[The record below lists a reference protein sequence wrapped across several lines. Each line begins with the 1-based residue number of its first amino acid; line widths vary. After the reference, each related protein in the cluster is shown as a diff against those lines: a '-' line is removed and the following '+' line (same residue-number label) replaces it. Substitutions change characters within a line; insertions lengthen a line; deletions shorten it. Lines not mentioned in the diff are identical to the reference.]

1 MRGVGYEGAAGHRR
15 LRSRLS
21 LPSCGEDDTPWLKA
35 FSMHSFSGVRWAS
48 DMWRCVAEHVSDFR
62 RAMTKSQWNC
72 AAWSSTPKTKTDGVG
87 RSRSWRSRL
96 LWWIL
101 PLTSVPFLLF
111 GCKIS
116 WLDSYCH
123 THIQTH
129 THTEFLCSLFAT
141 SLLLS
146 SSLSLS
152 LSLSPSHSQSPP
164 PLFSS
169 FIPSASLFPLFL
181 SSFSPPSL
189 CLPPSLP
196 QVEPSKCGDGQGG
209 AGGDA
214 AHRPEW
220 PALAVHGV
228 LLQRGP
234 AKGSYT

>member
-129 THTEFLCSLFAT
+129 THTEFLCSLYAT

-152 LSLSPSHSQSPP
+152 LSLPISLPIPSSTFLIIHSICFSIPPLPLLFLTSFSLSPS
-164 PLFSS
+164 F
-169 FIPSASLFPLFL
+169 
-181 SSFSPPSL
+181 PPS
-189 CLPPSLP
+189 
-196 QVEPSKCGDGQGG
+196 G
-209 AGGDA
+209 
-214 AHRPEW
+214 W
-220 PALAVHGV
+220 
-228 LLQRGP
+228 
-234 AKGSYT
+234 TI